1 MIRLASPDIQE
12 TDITR
17 VNEVLKSGNLVQG
30 QFVEAFEKKLVEF
43 SKIDNCALVTSGTA
57 ALHLSLLALGIKAGD
72 WIIVPAFTFP
82 ATANAVEIIGANVL
96 LCDVD
101 PTQYVVQPEEIE
113 KVILKNPDKPIKAI
127 IVVHEFGFPAQI
139 KAIAEISKRYNLF
152 LVEDSAC
159 ALGTIA
165 DGYHTGYYSDLACF
179 SFHPRKAITTG
190 EGGAILSRNSLL
202 IEKIKCLRNH
212 GIKKNKSEMDF
223 IYAGFNY
230 RMTEI
235 QAVLGL
241 GQIERFENELKQRMI
256 LAKLYYDNLENNK
269 SIQLPAFHKDHS
281 WQSFMIVLS
290 ERIDR
295 YELIQRLSNN
305 GIQTNLGAQALH
317 LLSYYR
323 NKYNFENN
331 NYYHS
336 TLLYKCGLALPLY
349 SKLLPDEIVFISKTL
364 NKELN

>member
-190 EGGAILSRNSLL
+190 EGGAILSRN
-202 IEKIKCLRNH
+202 
-212 GIKKNKSEMDF
+212 
-223 IYAGFNY
+223 
-230 RMTEI
+230 
-235 QAVLGL
+235 
-241 GQIERFENELKQRMI
+241 
-256 LAKLYYDNLENNK
+256 
-269 SIQLPAFHKDHS
+269 
-281 WQSFMIVLS
+281 
-290 ERIDR
+290 
-295 YELIQRLSNN
+295 
-305 GIQTNLGAQALH
+305 
-317 LLSYYR
+317 
-323 NKYNFENN
+323 
-331 NYYHS
+331 
-336 TLLYKCGLALPLY
+336 
-349 SKLLPDEIVFISKTL
+349 
-364 NKELN
+364 